1 MKHTRSAHDPYGVG
15 CPAEESAVV
24 EGRER
29 RVADGAEVTGGTHV
43 ARGDVHR
50 LGGRVEG
57 PPERYLQ
64 KEGQREGKCVS

>member
-1 MKHTRSAHDPYGVG
+1 M
-15 CPAEESAVV
+15 
-24 EGRER
+24 
-29 RVADGAEVTGGTHV
+29 

-64 KEGQREGKCVS
+64 KDTRRRDREKESLWVNLVWLGVVD